1 MKGAGKTKH
10 SWSTVTN
17 KFDQL
22 KWQGRLSIQISDKC
36 DLWEGADRIDAKYGG
51 VVLWNYNEIAITVLI
66 QNTNY
71 WKGENFRE
79 QGQGRVHNNLYT
91 LVTGI
96 PFDSSDVQVCSTG
109 FAIMYDEV
117 HSRWCIR
124 LSSWWLN
131 SNVHQRVHS
140 HACDNDESRMANEG
154 EAAVISDVVY
164 WWIRNG
170 PSATVVFEKVKSSW
184 YSSRPISDDVTWRM
198 PENHRWSSDTVLH
211 HDVICDN
218 CHMQPIK
225 GVRYKCESCEDFDL
239 CQECR
244 ATTRH
249 NHRFV
254 QITQTTVDQDA
265 VVHTGIW
272 CDNCS
277 INPIKGV
284 RYKCESCD
292 DFDLCQDCFASTHHR
307 HAFFRITQTTVDQ
320 DVVDQDVVDQDVVD
334 QDVVVHTGIW
344 CEGCHQNP
352 IEGVRYKHLRFD
364 FDLCSDCWEIRSR
377 DYIESNWQRITEP
390 SVDVDMVSRESLVHT
405 GYWCNGCHQ
414 EPIEG
419 ARYKHRR
426 QFNFDLCSKCWNDR
440 NQTTSNWKII
450 TEPMIVYSSDGYEA
464 DYTAPNEL
472 HYVIN
477 AHGSSNGNR
486 LRNKKGLVLHVYT
499 QRGGVLYTD
508 CAQKIW
514 DHLQFSRS
522 DANWPNCSKTEWR
535 ELSHMEDL
543 KLTSDAEEFFESGI
557 HDLTTLKKPRM
568 IESWDGFGYIYETSL
583 SAAIEEIVSD
593 ALRNYGTYT
602 KLNVHIL
609 ACRSPGGDCSWS
621 S

>member
-22 KWQGRLSIQISDKC
+22 KWKGRLSIQISDKC

-96 PFDSSDVQVCSTG
+96 PFDSGDVQVCSTG

-117 HSRWCIR
+117 QSRWCIK

-170 PSATVVFEKVKSSW
+170 PSATVFFEKVKSSW

-244 ATTRH
+244 TTTRH

-254 QITQTTVDQDA
+254 QITQTTVDQDVVDQDM

-272 CDNCS
+272 CD
-277 INPIKGV
+277 
-284 RYKCESCD
+284 
-292 DFDLCQDCFASTHHR
+292 
-307 HAFFRITQTTVDQ
+307 
-320 DVVDQDVVDQDVVD
+320 
-334 QDVVVHTGIW
+334 
-344 CEGCHQNP
+344 GCHQNP

-405 GYWCNGCHQ
+405 GIWCNGCHQ

-419 ARYKHRR
+419 ARYKYLRK
-426 QFNFDLCSKCWNDR
+426 FNFDLCSTCWNKR
-440 NQTTSNWKII
+440 SQITSNWEII
-450 TEPMIVYSSDGYEA
+450 TEPMIVYSSDGYDA
-464 DYTAPNEL
+464 DYTAPKEL

-499 QRGGVLYTD
+499 PRGGVLYTY

-522 DANWPNCSKTEWR
+522 DANWPNCSKKEWR
-535 ELSHMEDL
+535 ELRRMEDL
-543 KLTSDAEEFFESGI
+543 RLTSDAEKKFESGI

-568 IESWDGFGYIYETSL
+568 IQSWDGFGYIYETSL
-583 SAAIEEIVSD
+583 SDAIEKIVSD

-602 KLNVHIL
+602 KLNVHVL
-609 ACRSPGGDCSWS
+609 ACRSPG
-621 S
+621 